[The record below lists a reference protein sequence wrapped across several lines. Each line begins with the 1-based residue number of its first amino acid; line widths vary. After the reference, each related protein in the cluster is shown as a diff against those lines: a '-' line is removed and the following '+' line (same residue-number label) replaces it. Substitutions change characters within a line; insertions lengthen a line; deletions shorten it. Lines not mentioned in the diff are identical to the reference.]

1 MSLIYCAAT
10 SKCLDHFG
18 LSLLLQDELME
29 GTLTLVSD
37 RNHFQS
43 SLASLYQQEA
53 G

>member
-10 SKCLDHFG
+10 SKCLKLSG
-18 LSLLLQDELME
+18 LSPLLQDELME
-29 GTLTLVSD
+29 RTPTLVLD
-37 RNHFQS
+37 TNHFKF